1 MFETGI
7 KPIGKGLIPLYYTTQ
22 FLNCILKGK
31 LQKHRLSFPF
41 FITPNDPL

>member
-22 FLNCILKGK
+22 FLNCILNCILKNLLGLK
-31 LQKHRLSFPF
+31 FGDF
-41 FITPNDPL
+41 MMF